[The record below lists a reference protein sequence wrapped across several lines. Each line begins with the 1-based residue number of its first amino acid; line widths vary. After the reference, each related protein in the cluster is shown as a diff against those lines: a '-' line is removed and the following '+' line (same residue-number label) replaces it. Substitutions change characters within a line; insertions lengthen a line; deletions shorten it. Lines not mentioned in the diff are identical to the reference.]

1 MLSRGYQLISQNK
14 FIHRPTRISN
24 NLFMEK
30 FLRFLFSTAIIVGII
45 LGSSFI
51 AELAMRGTFEQ
62 KIALLFVTVL
72 VTMSVLH
79 FQN

>member
-1 MLSRGYQLISQNK
+1 
-14 FIHRPTRISN
+14 
-24 NLFMEK
+24 MEK

-45 LGSSFI
+45 LRSTFI
-51 AELAMRGTFEQ
+51 EALAMGGTFEQ

-72 VTMSVLH
+72 VTMTVLH